1 MHKLYFAPGACSFV
15 PHVALEVIQAATGEA
30 FETQIVRLHKG
41 EQKSPDYL
49 ALNPDGVVPT
59 LIAEGRP
66 LTQIVAICEYLDRK
80 YPTLGLLP
88 AGAAQRTEAFSLL
101 GWINSTAHPAFTHV
115 FMPFKFA
122 DDEAARAEIK
132 RFGLNVYRGY
142 LERMQTRVAQARP
155 FLFGD
160 RLSLVDVY
168 ALVLFRWGGLG
179 GIDPDHLPVYQ
190 AYVGRVAAEA
200 PVATALAREGTPLN
214 MFKKPA

>member
-15 PHVALEVIQAATGEA
+15 PHVALEAIKAATGEA

-41 EQKSPDYL
+41 EQKTPDYL

-88 AGAAQRTEAFSLL
+88 AGAAQRAEAFSLL

-142 LERMQTRVAQARP
+142 LERMQTRVAQAGP

-160 RLSLVDVY
+160 RLSLVDIY

-190 AYVGRVAAEA
+190 AYVGQVAAEA
-200 PVATALAREGTPLN
+200 PVAAALAREGTPLN
-214 MFKKPA
+214 MYKKPS

>member
-15 PHVALEVIQAATGEA
+15 PHVALEIILAATGAA
-30 FETQIVRLHKG
+30 FETQIVKLHKG
-41 EQKSPDYL
+41 EQKTPDYL

-88 AGAAQRTEAFSLL
+88 ADAAQRAEAFSLL
-101 GWINSTAHPAFTHV
+101 AWINSTAHPAFTHV

-160 RLSLVDVY
+160 RLSLVDIY

-179 GIDPDHLPVYQ
+179 GIDPDDLPVYQ

-200 PVATALAREGTPLN
+200 PVAAALAREGTPLN
-214 MFKKPA
+214 MFKKPS